1 MNLVTTGS
9 PNLGS
14 GSTSRL
20 TAARR
25 RDIASLLARPL
36 GAVFGAPLAAVLDA
50 LRVERAAND
59 MVANP
64 GQILDPAAADQHHR
78 MLLQIMAFARDIAG
92 NLETV
97 GQPHPRNLAQRRVG
111 LFRRGRVDAG
121 AHAAFLRT
129 GLHRRHL
136 VARQLRP
143 ARIADQLIDRRPS
156 PTFVRDAPTARR
168 EPSRPGGAVSR
179 PLKPM
184 CLLAKA
190 PSHISASPG
199 CV

>member
-59 MVANP
+59 MVAHP

-97 GQPHPRNLAQRRVG
+97 GQPHPRLHDHAEKAQLG
-111 LFRRGRVDAG
+111 AAQGCAG
-121 AHAAFLRT
+121 A
-129 GLHRRHL
+129 
-136 VARQLRP
+136 
-143 ARIADQLIDRRPS
+143 ADQRFRGYQLYPGRRP
-156 PTFVRDAPTARR
+156 
-168 EPSRPGGAVSR
+168 
-179 PLKPM
+179 
-184 CLLAKA
+184 
-190 PSHISASPG
+190 
-199 CV
+199 